1 MARRE
6 LMSNVDRAWLR
17 MEEPSNLMMVTALLT
32 TKEKVLYDDLLELL
46 KERLMKF
53 DRFRQRVILRGIIF
67 EDTYWEDV
75 PFFDPADH
83 VTRTSIANENPRD
96 ELQALAG
103 TLMSTPL
110 DYDKPL
116 WHITMIDDVREGTGF
131 IIRLHHCIADGNAL
145 VRVLLSMMTT
155 DKKLLK
161 PEKEA
166 ESTERPTFL
175 DPVVDVLLNA
185 WVSAETMVKLSYRLL
200 KRPSQ
205 VFDWAKM
212 TIEGGFS
219 LGRLVLR
226 WPDPKT
232 MLKQKLQNQ
241 KLASWSWEIPLE
253 RVKEIRRGAGATVND
268 VVVTAAAGALGRYL
282 KARGE
287 ETTDMNIRAAIPVDI
302 RQSTDPFAMGNKFG
316 LVFLSLPVGMEDLRE
331 RLTEQKHRMDELKN
345 TPEAFV
351 SFLVLNTMGA
361 APKEIESL
369 VVDVIGTK
377 TSLVLTN
384 VPGPSVPLYLAGCE
398 VDNILFWVPQ
408 AGRVGLGISVI
419 SYNNKVRIGVATDAQ
434 IIPDPAA
441 IVDAFQEEL
450 DAMHEL
456 FVGPETSPS
465 P

>member
-17 MEEPSNLMMVTALLT
+17 MEAPSNLMMVTALLT
-32 TKEKVLYDDLLELL
+32 TKEKLRYEDVLDLL
-46 KERLMKF
+46 KERLMIF
-53 DRFRQRVILRGIIF
+53 DRFRQRVVNRGIIF

-83 VTRTSIANENPRD
+83 ISLAAIPNEDPRA
-96 ELQALAG
+96 ELQALVG
-103 TLMSTPL
+103 ELMSTPL

-116 WHITMIDDVREGTGF
+116 WHITMVEDVRQGTGL

-155 DKKLLK
+155 DKAILK
-161 PEKEA
+161 PGRKTKKE
-166 ESTERPTFL
+166 ERPTFL
-175 DPVVDVLLNA
+175 DPVVDVALNV
-185 WVSAETMVKLSYRLL
+185 WVAAETMVKLSYRLL
-200 KRPSQ
+200 KKPSK

-212 TIEGGFS
+212 TIDGGFS

-232 MLKQKLQNQ
+232 LLKQDLQNK
-241 KLASWSWEIPLE
+241 KLASWSFEIPLE

-282 KARGE
+282 KNRGE
-287 ETTDMNIRAAIPVDI
+287 DISEMNIRAAIPVDI
-302 RQSTDPFAMGNKFG
+302 RRATDPFAMGNKFG
-316 LVFLSLPVGMEDLRE
+316 LVFLSLPVGMEDIRE
-331 RLTEQKHRMDELKN
+331 RLTEQKRRMDELKN

-351 SFLVLNTMGA
+351 SFMVLNTMGA
-361 APKEIESL
+361 APREIENL
-369 VVDVIGTK
+369 VLDVIGSK

-384 VPGPSVPLYLAGCE
+384 VPGPSIPLYLGGCE

-419 SYNNKVRIGVATDAQ
+419 SYNNKVRIGVATDAN
-434 IIPDPAA
+434 IIPDPSK
-441 IVDAFQEEL
+441 IVDDFEREL
-450 DAMHEL
+450 DAMHAL
-456 FVGPETSPS
+456 FASPEAAPS